1 MDIESNRMQ
10 DSMAKIIAHATPES
24 PIVFMAYSRASIE
37 IAASLRKHIAKTE
50 SAGVPSTDIRA
61 NLRRSITVLSVG
73 AGTSHWPDGPAYIHL
88 GSIHDVVSNGSG
100 VHNGRP
106 RGAGKDAVFLT
117 TQKKVFGGDDN
128 HNFSAL
134 TAPYLSVILLA
145 NKTTS
150 IRKLY
155 ELARA
160 GDASGK
166 IYSEQCTSGVASAS
180 SFFGGIVNLV
190 KGFLPTPA
198 APVGGGDLIVP
209 ENIDELMLAMIV
221 VCNGLAYGW
230 ANLADTDGDDT
241 IVELPSEDDA
251 LALLKEHFDADII
264 DSIHNNCADIYCED
278 SEFAKPK
285 TYQARDTVETA

>member
-1 MDIESNRMQ
+1 MQ
-10 DSMAKIIAHATPES
+10 DSMTKVIAHATPES

-37 IAASLRKHIAKTE
+37 IAAALRKHIASAE

-61 NLRRSITVLSVG
+61 NLRRSVTVLSVG
-73 AGTSHWPDGPAYIHL
+73 AGTRHWPDGPAYIHL
-88 GSIHDVVSNGSG
+88 GSIHDFVSNVSG

-117 TQKKVFGGDDN
+117 TQKKVFNGNDN

-134 TAPYLSVILLA
+134 TAPYLSVIMLA

-150 IRKLY
+150 IRHLY
-155 ELARA
+155 DLARA
-160 GDASGK
+160 SDASDESD
-166 IYSEQCTSGVASAS
+166 SEQRTSSVTSAS
-180 SFFGGIVNLV
+180 SIFSGILHLV
-190 KGFLPTPA
+190 KGFLPASA
-198 APVGGGDLIVP
+198 APVGGGDLIIP
-209 ENIDELMLAMIV
+209 DDIDELMLAMIV

-230 ANLADTDGDDT
+230 ANLSDSDGDDT
-241 IVELPSEDDA
+241 IVELPSVEDA

-264 DSIHNNCADIYCED
+264 DSIHNNCKDCFCED

-285 TYQARDTVETA
+285 TSKTRDTAKTD